1 MAEFNYTQLRDIQK
15 REMESSAIV
24 NLPDEFYAA
33 IATIL
38 TQKRQAAF
46 ESKSLSSIKEY
57 ENLRKILLAIQSK
70 REEKIVL
77 MALRGENGVGGLTRE
92 EQSMFMDIATIVSK
106 SRIQIRSSWDG
117 ADASKTVSAS
127 GISGASGV
135 SAASGVS
142 DASDAETDISF
153 VSIRVRIVKEVAQYK
168 GLDNLVYGPF
178 KGGEECALPKPE
190 AEWLVKAG
198 LAEAL

>member
-1 MAEFNYTQLRDIQK
+1 
-15 REMESSAIV
+15 MESSAIV

-33 IATIL
+33 ISTIL

-46 ESKSLSSIKEY
+46 DSKSLSAIKEY
-57 ENLRKILLAIQSK
+57 ENMRKILLAIQSK

-92 EQSMFMDIATIVSK
+92 EQSMFLDIANIVSK
-106 SRIQIRSSWDG
+106 SRTEIRSSWDG
-117 ADASKTVSAS
+117 ADAGKNASSSNAPDSDVS
-127 GISGASGV
+127 
-135 SAASGVS
+135 SA
-142 DASDAETDISF
+142 
-153 VSIRVRIVKEVAQYK
+153 SIRVRLVKEVAQYK

-198 LAEAL
+198 LAEAI